1 MSYTPAYNPKQPLT
15 DKRQPLAHAPTLTR
29 GSGKTRYAVATS
41 SPEPQTAMVSPVAP
55 EDLKEETREKL
66 RTAQERALLTDI
78 PGNQDP
84 WVLVNMRGIRKKRGK
99 VTRYVRSGSRP

>member
-29 GSGKTRYAVATS
+29 RSGKTRYAVATS
-41 SPEPQTAMVSPVAP
+41 SPEPQTAMVSPVEP
-55 EDLKEETREKL
+55 EEETRDRL

-99 VTRYVRSGSRP
+99 VTRYVRPCSRP